1 MPTKMSRRIAVVLP
15 NLAGGGAERM
25 HLDLA
30 REWLKLGLNV
40 DFVLLRKEGEL
51 LDLVPHGS
59 RIVDLEVPCFRDA
72 LWPLMRYIRKAR
84 PDVVLAA
91 MWPLTVVAVFAGRM
105 AGCGARIVVSDH
117 EQLSISYAGKG
128 AGHRLFL
135 RSSMAVGYR
144 LAHERIAVS
153 RGVAR
158 DLARLSGIP
167 AKRYRVIYN
176 PAAKGEQGLEGRL
189 SSVPEN
195 AGPFVLSVGKFKAV
209 KNHALLIEAFA
220 QIADKVDVNLYIL
233 GEGALRPELER
244 KIAALG
250 LEERVFLPGF
260 QHDTILWYQQAQL
273 FVLSSNHE
281 GFGNVLVEALEQGVP
296 VVSTDCPSGPRE
308 ILENGRYGR
317 LVPVGDAGALAQ
329 AMLDELNHHPDPE
342 VLKRRAADF
351 RVDRI
356 AREYLR
362 VMFGESRIT
371 PGLTGR

>member
-1 MPTKMSRRIAVVLP
+1 MRKRVAVILP

-30 REWLKLGLNV
+30 REWLKGGVDV
-40 DFVLLRKEGEL
+40 DFVLLSKDGEL
-51 LDLVPHGS
+51 LDLVPEGS
-59 RIVDLEVPCFRDA
+59 RVVDLEALRFRDA
-72 LWPLMRYIRKAR
+72 LWPLMRYIREVR

-91 MWPLTVVAVFAGRM
+91 MWPLTVVAALAGRL
-105 AGCGARIVVSDH
+105 AGGGRRIVVSDH
-117 EQLSISYAGKG
+117 APLSISYAGKG
-128 AGHRLFL
+128 RGHRLFL
-135 RSSMAVGYR
+135 RLSMAIGYR

-153 RGVAR
+153 RGVAQ
-158 DLARLSGIP
+158 DLASLSGIP
-167 AKRYRVIYN
+167 KKRYRVIYN
-176 PAAKGEQGLEGRL
+176 PAAKGERDVEGRL
-189 SSVPEN
+189 SSVPAN
-195 AGPFVLSVGKFKAV
+195 AEPFVLSVGKFKAA
-209 KNHALLIEAFA
+209 KNQALLIEAFA
-220 QIADKVDVNLYIL
+220 RVADKVDVNLYIL
-233 GEGALRPELER
+233 GEGTLRPELER

-260 QHDTILWYQQAQL
+260 KHDTTLWYQQAQL

-317 LVPVGDAGALAQ
+317 LVPVCDAEALAQ
-329 AMLDELNHHPDPE
+329 AILDELNNHPDLE

-362 VMFGESRIT
+362 VMFEESRIM
-371 PGLTGR
+371 PD